1 MVKDRKLNGSLVL
14 TIQHHRRRSWLT
26 DDETGQSVGGALEV
40 VVVVEGSPAAVELHF
55 RGSGAGTS
63 EPLQEVDQLV
73 LTHPRRNLE

>member
-26 DDETGQSVGGALEV
+26 DDETGQSVDGALEV
-40 VVVVEGSPAAVELHF
+40 VVVVEGGPAAVELDF

>member
-1 MVKDRKLNGSLVL
+1 MFKDRKLNGSLVL

-26 DDETGQSVGGALEV
+26 DDETGQSVDGALEV
-40 VVVVEGSPAAVELHF
+40 VVVVEGGPAAVELDF